1 MKHNDKIKKVLEIAV
16 TVLKLLVA
24 LLQLITTILR

>member
-1 MKHNDKIKKVLEIAV
+1 MKHNDKIKKVLEIALP
-16 TVLKLLVA
+16 VLKLLVA